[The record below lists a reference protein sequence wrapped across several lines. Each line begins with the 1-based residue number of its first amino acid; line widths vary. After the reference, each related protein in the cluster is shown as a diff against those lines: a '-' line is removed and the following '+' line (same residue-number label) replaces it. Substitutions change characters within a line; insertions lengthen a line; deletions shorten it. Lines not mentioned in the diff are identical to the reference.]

1 MANESKPGESKSGES
16 KPKNAKPGYDPAKR
30 ANAPKALGVALGRL
44 TKPVF
49 KQRGIALAEI
59 INRWAE
65 ITGPLLYAETQPEK
79 LVYAAGAGHAATLEI
94 AVSPAFALELQHL
107 APLIIEK
114 INGYFG
120 YRAVERLRLR
130 QMPIQRSGGRAES
143 SAPPR
148 RQSRPLDPEEQ
159 ARLAA
164 LLEGVEDK
172 ALRQALEN
180 LGRSLFGAS
189 R

>member
-1 MANESKPGESKSGES
+1 MANESKSGEA
-16 KPKNAKPGYDPAKR
+16 KPKNARPAHDPAKR
-30 ANAPKALGVALGRL
+30 TNAPKALGVALGRL
-44 TKPVF
+44 TRPVF
-49 KQRGIALAEI
+49 KQRGVALAEI

-65 ITGPLLYAETQPEK
+65 IAGPLLYAETQPEK

-94 AVSPAFALELQHL
+94 SVSPAFALELQHL
-107 APLIIEK
+107 SPLIIEK

-130 QMPIQRSGGRAES
+130 QVPIARSAGGSES
-143 SAPPR
+143 QPSGRLPN
-148 RQSRPLDPEEQ
+148 RPLTGEQQ

-164 LLEGVEDK
+164 LLDGVEDK
-172 ALRQALEN
+172 TLRQALEK

>member
-1 MANESKPGESKSGES
+1 MANESKSGES
-16 KPKNAKPGYDPAKR
+16 KPGGPKAKTAKPAHDPAKR

-44 TKPVF
+44 TRPVF
-49 KQRGIALAEI
+49 KQRGVALAEI
-59 INRWAE
+59 VNRWAE
-65 ITGPLLYAETQPEK
+65 IAGPLLYAETQPEK
-79 LVYAAGAGHAATLEI
+79 LVYAAGAGHAATLDI
-94 AVSPAFALELQHL
+94 TVSPAFALELQHL
-107 APLIIEK
+107 SPLIVEK

-130 QMPIQRSGGRAES
+130 QMPLTRPGGGSESPAPARRPARA
-143 SAPPR
+143 
-148 RQSRPLDPEEQ
+148 LNPEEQ

-164 LLEGVEDK
+164 LLDGVEDK
-172 ALRQALEN
+172 ALRQALEK